1 MNAEG
6 LGESLLR
13 VLEEVPDPRSR
24 HGRRHALSAI
34 LALSV
39 CAIASGAR
47 SLYAIA
53 QWGRMQ
59 DPATLKE
66 LGFTRERTPAIST
79 LHKVFRSID
88 VDAFESVLGE
98 WVESQLGTGEEA
110 IAIDGKALRG
120 IHGDEVPGVRLVAAY
135 SHRMGVVVSQK
146 GG

>member
-1 MNAEG
+1 
-6 LGESLLR
+6 
-13 VLEEVPDPRSR
+13 
-24 HGRRHALSAI
+24 
-34 LALSV
+34 
-39 CAIASGAR
+39 
-47 SLYAIA
+47 
-53 QWGRMQ
+53 MQ

-79 LHKVFRSID
+79 LHKVFSSID

-120 IHGDEVPGVRLVAAY
+120 IHGEEAHGVRLVAAY
-135 SHRMGVVVSQK
+135 SHHMGLVVSQK